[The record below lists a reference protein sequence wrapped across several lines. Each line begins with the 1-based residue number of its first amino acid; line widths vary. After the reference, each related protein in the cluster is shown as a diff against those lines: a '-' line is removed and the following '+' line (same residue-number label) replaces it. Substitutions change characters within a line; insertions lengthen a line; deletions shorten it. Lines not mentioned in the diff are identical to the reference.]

1 MNFWKTMF
9 KKLNNWW
16 YKKTWYFPYYI
27 VSQYIPSYD
36 VKNHCLMCHAYVK
49 CSEGDGYPVCQG
61 KEFCPCKDSQLHQPK
76 GGCLNKRD

>member
-1 MNFWKTMF
+1 MFKITMF

-16 YKKTWYFPYYI
+16 YKKTWYLQYYR
-27 VSQYIPSYD
+27 VVQYIPSYT

-61 KEFCPCKDSQLHQPK
+61 KEFCPCKDNERLI
-76 GGCLNKRD
+76 CRFDYE